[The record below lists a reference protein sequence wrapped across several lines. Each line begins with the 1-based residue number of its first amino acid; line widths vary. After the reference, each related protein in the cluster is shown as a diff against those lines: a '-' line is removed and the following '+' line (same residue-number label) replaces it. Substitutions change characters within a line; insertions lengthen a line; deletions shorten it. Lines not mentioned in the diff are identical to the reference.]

1 MKPRSLFRLPK
12 AAAGF
17 FGVLLAS
24 ASADSISPE
33 TFSATLAVGESVTIT
48 KTVTVS
54 AGTPTSSKVDVFFLM
69 DETGSMGGPISTV
82 KSAAAS
88 ILASTLGLGD
98 VAFAVGGYRDQ
109 GDSFAYRLLTDVT
122 TDSAAAQ
129 TGINTWSASGGG
141 DTPEANLYALEQ
153 AATTT
158 AWRSGSERILIWFG
172 DAPGHDPRLGST
184 EASATSALTT
194 AGIAVQAVSTGGN
207 LDSTG
212 QATRIST
219 ATGGAYF
226 ASVDTASLVA
236 TITSAITTA
245 VTSYTSVGLDLTG
258 VPAGVAV
265 TTSPTQVG
273 SFDRS
278 IERSFDFE
286 VTFTGVAEGS
296 YDFEIYGTVD
306 RGRVAT
312 EKDSITVGGGG
323 GRKVPDG
330 GSTVVLLG
338 GALAALGLAKRKS
351 RA

>member
-82 KSAAAS
+82 KTAAAS

-122 TDSAAAQ
+122 TDSAAIQ

-158 AWRSGSERILIWFG
+158 SWRSGSERILIWFG

-184 EASATSALTT
+184 EASATSALVT

-226 ASVDTASLVA
+226 ASVNTASLVA

-245 VTSYTSVGLDLTG
+245 VSSYTSVGLDLTG
-258 VPAGVAV
+258 VPAGVTV
-265 TTSPTQVG
+265 TSSPTQVG

-286 VTFTGVAEGS
+286 VTFTGVTEGS

>member
-12 AAAGF
+12 AAIGF
-17 FGVLLAS
+17 FGALLAS

-54 AGTPTSSKVDVFFLM
+54 AGTPTSSKVDVYFLM

-82 KSAAAS
+82 KAAAAS
-88 ILASTLGLGD
+88 ILASTAGLGD

-109 GDSFAYRLLTDVT
+109 GDAFAYRLLTDITSDT
-122 TDSAAAQ
+122 TAVQ

-141 DTPEANLYALEQ
+141 DIPEANLFALEQ

-158 AWRSGSERILIWFG
+158 SWRSGSERILIWFG

-184 EASATSALTT
+184 EASATAALVG

-212 QATRIST
+212 QATRISA

-226 ASVDTASLVA
+226 SSVSTSSLVA
-236 TITSAITTA
+236 TITAAISTA
-245 VTSYTSVGLDLTG
+245 VASYTTVGLDLSG
-258 VPAGVAV
+258 VPAGVTV
-265 TTSPTQVG
+265 TSSPAYTG
-273 SFDRS
+273 SYDRS
-278 IERSFDFE
+278 IDRNFDFE
-286 VTFTGVAEGS
+286 VTFTGVTEGT
-296 YDFEIYGTVD
+296 YDFDIYGTVD

-312 EKDSITVGGGG
+312 EKDSITVGGT